1 MSPPSPSPSP
11 KPRATRPEP
20 AGGFGVA
27 ALAGSAFLV
36 AALVVAAVAL
46 GRSVSPVT
54 WYVARAS
61 GFALYLMLWISM
73 LAGLGLTTGLLER
86 WLDRGVVFSLHAFAT
101 QLAYGFL
108 ALHLLSLVADPTVRF
123 GPRELLVPFASG
135 VGEPWTGLGVLAGQL
150 TVIIGASFAVRQRI
164 GSKAWRAL
172 HWFTFPLYALSLLHG
187 FGAGTDARQ
196 PWAELLYLATGAQ
209 VVGFILYRLFRR
221 GARSPRPSAPPTG
234 SRFAH
239 AHPGDRR

>member
-1 MSPPSPSPSP
+1 MSLPSTSPR
-11 KPRATRPEP
+11 PRAARPEP
-20 AGGFGVA
+20 AGGFAVA
-27 ALAGSAFLV
+27 ALAGGALLV
-36 AALVVAAVAL
+36 AGLVVAAVAS

-61 GFALYLMLWISM
+61 GFALYLLLWVST

-108 ALHLLSLVADPTVRF
+108 ALHLLSLAADPTVRF

-135 VGEPWTGLGVLAGQL
+135 VREPWTGLGLLAGQL
-150 TVIIGASFAVRQRI
+150 TVVIGASFAVRQRI

-172 HWFTFPLYALSLLHG
+172 HWLTFPLFALGLLHG
-187 FGAGTDARQ
+187 LGAGTDARQ
-196 PWAELLYLATGAQ
+196 PWAELLYLTTGSL
-209 VVGFILYRLFRR
+209 VVGFTLYRLFRR
-221 GARSPRPSAPPTG
+221 GARSPRPSARPPTG
-234 SRFAH
+234 SRLAH
-239 AHPGDRR
+239 AHPGD